1 LGNLGVSIK
10 KRKRKKERERGGKKE
25 KERKKNPGCLE
36 GSGATAQHAFIIRSH
51 VLKKITT
58 GNK

>member
-1 LGNLGVSIK
+1 MTIFK
-10 KRKRKKERERGGKKE
+10 KKKKERERGGKKE